1 MKLPRVYPI
10 LDTDSLERV
19 KIPMFRAAA
28 AMLEAGAEILQF
40 RHKGFWSRAVF
51 EDAQHVARLCREAG
65 ANFVVDDRAD
75 MALLLRAGLHLGQ
88 EDLPPRDARRLMGPD
103 PLIGYSTHNREQL
116 SAGKEEPVDYLGF
129 GPVFATSSKRNP
141 GPVTALDQLRQLR
154 PLVDRPLVAI
164 GGITRE
170 NASLVFEAGADAVA
184 VIADLVPEDCSET
197 SLKRRMEEW
206 QQLART

>member
-10 LDTDSLERV
+10 LDTDCLERA
-19 KIPMFRAAA
+19 KIPVFRAAA
-28 AMLEAGAEILQF
+28 AMLEAGAKILQL

-51 EDAQHVARLCREAG
+51 EDAQRVARLCREAG

-88 EDLPPRDARRLMGPD
+88 EDLPPRDARRLMGPG
-103 PLIGYSTHNREQL
+103 PLIGYSTHNREQF

-141 GPVTALDQLRQLR
+141 DPVTGLDQLRQLR
-154 PLVDRPLVAI
+154 PLVTRPLVAI

-170 NASLVFEAGADAVA
+170 NASLVFDAGADTVA
-184 VIADLVPEDCSET
+184 VIADLVPEDGSET
-197 SLKRRMEEW
+197 SLRRRMEEW